1 VPEFGASEFGAPRFG
16 APRFGASAFS
26 VAGLS
31 VEPKSEWYIG
41 SLRYFD
47 VAGPLASRLRSVVDG
62 ALPGPL
68 AAVRYSSSP
77 SGAELI
83 LAWRSP
89 TETLILTADGAAFAA
104 VARVAAEDRSAGYLV
119 DQTGG
124 LGAWRIEGTRAREVL
139 ERIGSAASI
148 PAPGEART
156 SRLAELPVL
165 AASVRADE
173 FLLLVERVYSE
184 HLLGW
189 ISETAA
195 DFT

>member
-1 VPEFGASEFGAPRFG
+1 MASSVPRASGFSAP
-16 APRFGASAFS
+16 
-26 VAGLS
+26 GLS
-31 VEPKSEWYIG
+31 VEPKGEWYIG

-47 VAGPLASRLRSVVDG
+47 AAGPLAANLRSVVG
-62 ALPGPL
+62 GSLPGPL
-68 AAVRYSSSP
+68 AAVRYSSTQSA
-77 SGAELI
+77 GELI

-89 TETLILTADGAAFAA
+89 TETLMMTADGTAFAA
-104 VARVAAEDRSAGYLV
+104 VASRAGEDRSAGHLV

-124 LGAWRIEGTRAREVL
+124 VCAWQISGARARDVL

-165 AASVRADE
+165 ALSVRAGE

-184 HLLGW
+184 HLIGW

-195 DFT
+195 DL